1 MEFIRNA
8 PNNQSKQF
16 IFMMNLI
23 ISVNPAF
30 TLIDDAR
37 NNDIMNIIE
46 ILNIDYDEALNQY
59 LQADMNLETWSQR
72 FF

>member
-1 MEFIRNA
+1 
-8 PNNQSKQF
+8 
-16 IFMMNLI
+16 MMNLI

-59 LQADMNLETWSQR
+59 LQADMSLDTWSQR

>member
-1 MEFIRNA
+1 
-8 PNNQSKQF
+8 
-16 IFMMNLI
+16 MMSLI

-59 LQADMNLETWSQR
+59 LQADMNLDTWSQR
-72 FF
+72 FFN